1 MGVFIYAL
9 DAVTGRVIWENS
21 GTGSI
26 YIQQQHSS
34 PAFAGVAPQ
43 GYLAADGDKLLVTS
57 RTTPA
62 CFSCTTGELLYYPL
76 SDRTYGKH
84 VGGYG
89 ASIWKQ
95 WYVNNKMVY
104 RLSDGRALG
113 SISAHVLGED
123 GIVGVD
129 DANDIVAYTLAEA
142 RTLDPRDENHK
153 ATGGRTAA
161 VEDACRAG
169 P

>member
-26 YIQQQHSS
+26 YIQQQHNS

-62 CFSCTTGELLYYPL
+62 CFNYTTGELLYYPL
-76 SDRTYGKH
+76 SDQLRQVVIGWGIDLDITSTTCIGFRW
-84 VGGYG
+84 VG
-89 ASIWKQ
+89 
-95 WYVNNKMVY
+95 
-104 RLSDGRALG
+104 L
-113 SISAHVLGED
+113 
-123 GIVGVD
+123 
-129 DANDIVAYTLAEA
+129 
-142 RTLDPRDENHK
+142 
-153 ATGGRTAA
+153 GRTH
-161 VEDACRAG
+161 VMGDG
-169 P
+169 VNG